1 MKPTPL
7 LLVAGLLLSASFSA
21 SAQDDGKGKY
31 KDKKEYKD
39 DDRKDYDKDRRK
51 EYEKNRKDY
60 DKDRDERYREGNNGR
75 YDSRTPRTTGNLG
88 GILGR
93 VILPRTGT
101 VGPRQL
107 AGVPK
112 GHYPPPGECRIW
124 YPNRPPGHQPPP
136 VSCNSLVGVR
146 LEPGAFI
153 LHGDRAYDAEYDW
166 RAEEQRH
173 PGSVGR
179 DILDILFPRR

>member
-1 MKPTPL
+1 MKLTYL
-7 LLVAGLLLSASFSA
+7 LLTAGLLLSFS
-21 SAQDDGKGKY
+21 STWAQDEGKGKNQN
-31 KDKKEYKD
+31 KKEYKNKEYKD
-39 DDRKDYDKDRRK
+39 KGHKQDEKARKDYAKDW
-51 EYEKNRKDY
+51 KD
-60 DKDRDERYREGNNGR
+60 DHKDRDERYRNN
-75 YDSRTPRTTGNLG
+75 SRTAGSVG

-93 VILPRTGT
+93 VVLPRPGT
-101 VGPRQL
+101 AGPREL

-136 VSCNSLVGVR
+136 TSCDRLAGVR

-166 RAEEQRH
+166 RAAEQRR
-173 PGSVGR
+173 PGTVGR
-179 DILDILFPRR
+179 DILDVLFPRR